1 MQCLRE
7 SVSPG
12 LFRPLFG
19 VLRPTLST
27 DQDGGPRSDLVV
39 GSCCPRPGV
48 GVQCQQR
55 VRGSKTTVSRVS
67 SQQSRCLSAEKYTQ
81 FDRIPGPSKQFSE

>member
-67 SQQSRCLSAEKYTQ
+67 SQQSRCSSAEK
-81 FDRIPGPSKQFSE
+81 